1 LGGVVKQLKTT
12 VSIIFIISASI
23 VMLITVLFLKL
34 RRLVKDFSSVA
45 ILKVIGF
52 SGIDIK
58 KQYMIKISCV
68 SMIGILTGIILTGVL
83 GEKIVNL
90 VLSISGLGIKRVELI
105 VNPLV
110 QYILGPLSLMTL
122 VLLVSWVVL
131 KTIERYNI
139 ISIINE

>member
-34 RRLVKDFSSVA
+34 RRLAKDFSSVA

-58 KQYMIKISCV
+58 KQYMIKIGYV
-68 SMIGILTGIILTGVL
+68 SMTGILAGIILTNIL

-90 VLSISGLGIKRVELI
+90 VLSISGLGIKRVDLI
-105 VNPLV
+105 INPLV
-110 QYILGPLSLMTL
+110 QYILVPLSLMTV
-122 VLLVSWVVL
+122 VLLVSWFVL
-131 KTIERYNI
+131 KQ
-139 ISIINE
+139 